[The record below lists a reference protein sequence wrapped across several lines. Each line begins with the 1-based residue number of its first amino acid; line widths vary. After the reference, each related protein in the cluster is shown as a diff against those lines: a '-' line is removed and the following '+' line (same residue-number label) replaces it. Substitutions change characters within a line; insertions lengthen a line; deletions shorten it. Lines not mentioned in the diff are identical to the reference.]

1 MADPP
6 RVLTFSHNRVLTGRR
21 VPPRPIVVV
30 DPRRNMRPPDAPAM
44 AVPDPKPKPLVPGEM
59 ADA

>member
-6 RVLTFSHNRVLTGRR
+6 RVQTFSHNRVLPGRR

-30 DPRRNMRPPDAPAM
+30 DPRRKRPPEAPAM
-44 AVPDPKPKPLVPGEM
+44 AEREPKPKPLVPGEVV
-59 ADA
+59 DA